1 MRAVSR
7 QADDD
12 ALRSPAERQMTITI
26 HGNRR
31 LREAA
36 GTDLCESGGPQ
47 RDGSNVRAHLYFGD
61 LLTSFV
67 PRSPPTKFD
76 RLR

>member
-7 QADDD
+7 QAGDD
-12 ALRSPAERQMTITI
+12 ALRSPAERQMTIMI

-36 GTDLCESGGPQ
+36 GTDLKVSQVSPNEMDQMYG
-47 RDGSNVRAHLYFGD
+47 R
-61 LLTSFV
+61 TSTSV
-67 PRSPPTKFD
+67 TS
-76 RLR
+76 